1 MINNSEFIEKI
12 IEGYFYLSKTK
23 INELEKK
30 LEESEN
36 LSKKLKNLSIQ
47 YKKLIE
53 KCNQVTNENKILKA
67 KIRELESRENS

>member
-30 LEESEN
+30 LEESES

-53 KCNQVTNENKILKA
+53 KYNQVTNENKILKA
-67 KIRELESRENS
+67 KIRELESREN

>member
-30 LEESEN
+30 LEESES
-36 LSKKLKNLSIQ
+36 LSKKLKNISIQ
-47 YKKLIE
+47 YKNLIE
-53 KCNQVTNENKILKA
+53 KYNQITDENKILKA
-67 KIRELESRENS
+67 KIRELESREN